1 MSEPRVIVCRHGNT
15 FGPGDTVTRV
25 GGRTDLP
32 LVESGRAQAAALAA
46 HFAGTVFTRTYT
58 SDLLRT
64 RETLRAIAP
73 DREPTVLPFLR
84 EIDYGPDENRPESE
98 VVARVGEAAIA
109 AWDARGALPDGWKLD
124 VEALRRDW
132 AAFMAA
138 RAAEG
143 GTHLVMTSNGVAR
156 FVFSALE
163 LPTDGLSIK
172 LRTGA
177 YGALIYR
184 NGAWAANEWNVRP
197 NP

>member
-32 LVESGRAQAAALAA
+32 LVESGHAQAAALAA

-64 RETLRAIAP
+64 RQTLRAIAP
-73 DREPTVLPFLR
+73 DETPAVLPFLR
-84 EIDYGPDENRPESE
+84 EIDYGPDENRPEAD
-98 VVARVGEAAIA
+98 VLARLGKDAIA
-109 AWDARGALPDGWKLD
+109 AWDAHGELPDGWRLD
-124 VEALRRDW
+124 VDTLRRDW
-132 AAFMAA
+132 AAFMAE

-156 FVFSALE
+156 FVFSALG
-163 LPTDGLSIK
+163 LSTDGLSIK

-177 YGALIYR
+177 YGTLVFR
-184 NGAWAANEWNVRP
+184 DRAWAVENWDVRP
-197 NP
+197 